1 MLRKTLLITLTTAL
15 ALPLSAAADRPMI
28 DPATR
33 ELQKDQLLPEFDV
46 SNPQIDLDRLVVGI
60 PRKDA
65 IPAITDPK
73 RIPGD
78 SADYLGADDRVIV
91 VEVNGEAVAYPF
103 AILNWHEIVNDTVGG
118 QPVVVVYCP
127 LCDSA
132 SAAHRTL
139 EVDGETETL
148 EFGVSGFLLYSNV
161 VMYERTTD
169 ALWSQVAMEAVSGPM
184 VGRALGHLPWRVET
198 AERWMAEHPDS
209 TIMTL
214 DTGHMRDYG
223 VNPYADYFDNH
234 RLYFPVAHS
243 DDRLPFKTR
252 VVGIEH
258 GGEAAAFTARW
269 VAAQPDRRAEVEV
282 GGGAVVLEADDQGG
296 VAVVAAPEAART
308 VHTFWFAWNAF
319 HPETSL
325 TDAQPEPG
333 VQRTLRDLEAGGGAE
348 PDTARIT
355 GDRPPGAGQ

>member
-169 ALWSQVAMEAVSGPM
+169 ALWSQVAMEALTGPHA
-184 VGRALGHLPWRVET
+184 GRALEHLPARVIGFDEFIQ
-198 AERWMAEHPDS
+198 EHPEGE
-209 TIMTL
+209 TL
-214 DTGHMRDYG
+214 SVDTGYDREYG
-223 VNPYADYFDNH
+223 RSPYQQYFD
-234 RLYFPVAHS
+234 S
-243 DDRLPFKTR
+243 DDVYYLFEHRRDVPTKTLGMG
-252 VVGIEH
+252 VLAGDHAWFVP
-258 GGEAAAFTARW
+258 
-269 VAAQPDRRAEVEV
+269 QL
-282 GGGAVVLEADDQGG
+282 GAVDEPVEIKTPAGKVVVTADHHGMQ
-296 VAVVAAPEAART
+296 AEEAPEGVRT
-308 VHTFWFAWNAF
+308 IQTFWHSWSAF
-319 HPETSL
+319 HPETEIVPAPEEIESL
-325 TDAQPEPG
+325 KAWIEDEALRKKDAS
-333 VQRTLRDLEAGGGAE
+333 GG
-348 PDTARIT
+348 
-355 GDRPPGAGQ
+355 